1 MLNADKQVIGQN
13 RNKQVGFG
21 PPGNLMVNRP
31 HPEACLQRSERS
43 LYMGESHVA
52 PPNIYGSHLF
62 MAGFDDITPV
72 YGSPF
77 LFDGFFDNR

>member
-21 PPGNLMVNRP
+21 PPGNLMIDRP
-31 HPEACLQRSERS
+31 HPEVCLERSERS
-43 LYMGESHVA
+43 LYMGKGHVA
-52 PPNIYGSHLF
+52 PPNICCSHLF
-62 MAGFDDITPV
+62 VAGFDDIAPV

-77 LFDGFFDNR
+77 FLDGLFSNR